1 MNDNIEIRVWW
12 VPQIPGDSFRYTV
25 PSLAAAKLLVDALAR
40 YDLFQLDHGVRPDFD
55 NAGGAS
61 WRHPVL
67 TGGEW
72 QDFDPEDDEELAEVE
87 RAMAGAAGR

>member
-1 MNDNIEIRVWW
+1 MNDNVEIRVWW
-12 VPQIPGDSFRYTV
+12 VPQIPMEPFHYTV
-25 PSLAAAKLLVDALAR
+25 PSLAAANLLVDALAQ
-40 YDLFQLDHGVRPDFD
+40 YDLFQLKHNVKPDFD

-72 QDFDPEDDEELAEVE
+72 HDFDPEDDEEFAEVE
-87 RAMAGAAGR
+87 TAMAGAGVR